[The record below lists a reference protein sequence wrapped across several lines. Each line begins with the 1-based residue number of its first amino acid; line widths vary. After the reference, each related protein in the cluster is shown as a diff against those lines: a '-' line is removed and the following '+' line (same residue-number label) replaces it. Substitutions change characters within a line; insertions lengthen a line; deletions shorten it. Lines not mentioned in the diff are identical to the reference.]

1 MAPILQRPQPVVS
14 RLKMAKPYEQI
25 HDRRDIVRRRALED
39 SLAQLVEDL
48 PTGAE
53 PPRAAVLALVR
64 QALTD
69 GRCEIRRRFE
79 EPGPLRNNG
88 DMVLAATSFLM
99 DQLIRVVFDFADQR
113 IYPAANP
120 SAAERLG
127 VAATGGYG
135 RGELAPLSDIDLLFL
150 RPYKQTPR
158 GEQIVEFMLYLM
170 WDMGLKVGHAT
181 RTVEESL
188 RYAERDHTIRT
199 ALLEARYIWGDRE
212 LFDEL
217 VKSYAQRFAGGDG
230 RDFVEAKLSERDQRH
245 QRMGDSRYVVE
256 PNVKE
261 GKGGLRDLHTLF
273 WIAKYLY
280 RVDQPGELVAKGVLT
295 KEEARHF
302 ERADRFL
309 STVRCHIHYLTGRAD
324 DRLSFDLQREI
335 ATRLGYQD
343 RPGSRGVERFMK
355 HYYLHAKTVGDLTR
369 IFVAALEDSR
379 RRKPKLAALWQT
391 LRPRQLEGFRIDGER
406 LAVASPDAFT
416 KDPVAILRLFHVAQ
430 QNGLDIHPATLRLI
444 TQNIRLIDRLRSD
457 PEANRLFMEMLTSRH
472 DPETTLR
479 RLNEAG
485 VFGRFVPDFGRVVA
499 QTQHDMYHTY
509 TVDEHT
515 IRAIGILAKIES
527 GELKEDHPLS
537 TDIVHKILSRPVLYL
552 AILLHDIAKG
562 RGGDHSVLGAEV
574 AMHLGPRLGL
584 SEAETETVAWLV
596 RYHLSMSAT
605 AFQRDLMDPK
615 TIESFANLVQSPE
628 RLKLLLV
635 LTVCDIRAVGPN
647 VWNGWKAALLR
658 QLYHAAER
666 VMSGGTLSG
675 GRAER
680 IKAIQADVGQ
690 RLAGWTEAEK
700 DEHFARGYAP
710 YWLSFPAETLARQ
723 AELVRR
729 AERDRQPLAIE
740 HRTDNE
746 RSVTEVTVYTLDTH
760 GLFARLAGA
769 MAISGANIVDAKIF
783 TLANGM
789 ALDTFWLQD
798 LEGQPFDG
806 PQRLAR
812 LAARVELSLSNRL
825 DIQRELDTQRASWPQ
840 RDRVFTVQ
848 PRVLIDNNASDTFT
862 VIEVN
867 GRDRP
872 GFLHVVTR
880 ALTRLNLQITS
891 AHITTYGERAVDVF
905 YVKDL
910 FGLKIVHPDK
920 LKQVAAEL
928 DRSIRDF
935 DARFEPVAKAAE

>member
-1 MAPILQRPQPVVS
+1 MAT
-14 RLKMAKPYEQI
+14 PYDSI
-25 HDRRDIVRRRALED
+25 PDRRTIIRRRALEET
-39 SLAQLVEDL
+39 LAALVEDR
-48 PTGAE
+48 PSGDI
-53 PPRAAVLALVR
+53 PRPEVLATFR
-64 QALTD
+64 EALAA
-69 GRCEIRRRFE
+69 GRAEIRRRFE
-79 EPGPLRNNG
+79 TGVGNHRNDGPA
-88 DMVLAATSFLM
+88 VLAATSFLM
-99 DQLIRVVFDFADQR
+99 DQLIRVLFDFAEKYA
-113 IYPAANP
+113 YPAANP
-120 SAAERLG
+120 SAAERLS
-127 VAATGGYG
+127 VVATGGFG
-135 RGELAPLSDIDLLFL
+135 RGELAPLSDLDLLFL

-158 GEQIVEFMLYLM
+158 GEQIVEFMLYLL
-170 WDMGLKVGHAT
+170 WDMGLKFGHAT
-181 RTVEESL
+181 RTVEESI
-188 RYAERDHTIRT
+188 RYAERDQTIRT
-199 ALLEARYIWGDRE
+199 ALLEQRYIWGDRA

-217 VKSYAQRFAGGDG
+217 IAAFNQEFLTGDG
-230 RDFVEAKLSERDQRH
+230 RDFVEAKLVERDQRH

-261 GKGGLRDLHTLF
+261 GKGGLRDLHLLF
-273 WIAKYLY
+273 WIARYLY
-280 RVDQPGELVAKGVLT
+280 RVAKPAELVAKKVLT
-295 KEEARHF
+295 TGEARHF

-309 STVRCHIHYLTGRAD
+309 STVRCHIHYLTNRAD

-335 ATRLGYQD
+335 AARLGYQD
-343 RPGSRGVERFMK
+343 RAGSRGVERFMK
-355 HYYLHAKTVGDLTR
+355 HYYLHAKIVGDLTR
-369 IFVAALEDSR
+369 IFVSALEDSH
-379 RRKPKLAALWQT
+379 RRKPKLAALWQS
-391 LRPRQLEGFRIDGER
+391 LRPRQLDGFRLDGER
-406 LAVASPDAFT
+406 LIAPSPDMFE
-416 KDPVAILRLFHVAQ
+416 KDPAAILRLFHVAQ
-430 QNGLDIHPATLRLI
+430 ENDFDIHPATLRQI
-444 TQNIRLIDRLRSD
+444 THDIRLIDRLRND
-457 PEANRLFMEMLTSRH
+457 PEANRLFMAMLTSRH

-515 IRAIGILAKIES
+515 IRAIGILASIED
-527 GELKEDHPLS
+527 GTYKEDHPLS
-537 TDIVHKILSRPVLYL
+537 AEVVHKILSRPVLYL
-552 AILLHDIAKG
+552 AVLLHDIAKG

-584 SEAETETVAWLV
+584 TAAETETVAWLV
-596 RYHLSMSAT
+596 RYHLAMSGT

-615 TIESFANLVQSPE
+615 TIEDFAALVQSPE
-628 RLKLLLV
+628 RLRLLLV

-658 QLYHAAER
+658 QLYHAAEQLL
-666 VMSGGTLSG
+666 SGGTLQG

-680 IKAIQADVGQ
+680 IKAIQAEIGN
-690 RLAGWTEAEK
+690 RLAGWTDADKE
-700 DEHFARGYAP
+700 EHFARGYAP
-710 YWLSFPAETLARQ
+710 YWLSFDIATLARQ

-729 AERDRQPLAIE
+729 AERDKQPLAIE
-740 HRTDNE
+740 HRVDAA
-746 RSVTEVTVYTLDTH
+746 RSVTEVTIYTLDTH

-789 ALDTFWLQD
+789 ALDTFWIQD
-798 LEGQPFDG
+798 LEGKPFDG

-812 LAARVELSLSNRL
+812 LSARVELALSNRL
-825 DIQRELDTQRASWPQ
+825 DVQRELDTQRASWPK
-840 RDRVFTVQ
+840 RDRVFTVE

-880 ALTRLNLQITS
+880 ALTRCSLQIAT

-910 FGLKIVHPDK
+910 FGLKVMNQDK
-920 LKQVAAEL
+920 LKQISQTVEQA
-928 DRSIRDF
+928 IRDF
-935 DARFEPVAKAAE
+935 DARFAPVVKAAE

>member
-1 MAPILQRPQPVVS
+1 MS
-14 RLKMAKPYEQI
+14 TPYDRI
-25 HDRRDIVRRRALED
+25 PDRRTIVRRRVLEE
-39 SLAQLVEDL
+39 SLAALVEDL
-48 PTGAE
+48 PPGNE
-53 PPRAAVLALVR
+53 PPRPKVLALLR
-64 QALTD
+64 EALTG
-69 GRCEIRRRFE
+69 GRSEIRRRFE
-79 EPGPLRNNG
+79 TPGPLRNDG
-88 DMVLAATSFLM
+88 PAVLVATSFLM
-99 DQLIRVVFDFADQR
+99 DQLVRVIFDFADGKVF
-113 IYPAANP
+113 PAANP

-127 VAATGGYG
+127 VMATGGFG
-135 RGELAPLSDIDLLFL
+135 RGELAPLSDLDLLFL

-158 GEQIVEFMLYLM
+158 GEQIVEYMLYLL
-170 WDMGLKVGHAT
+170 WDLGLKVGHAT
-181 RTVEESL
+181 RTVEESM

-199 ALLEARYIWGDRE
+199 ALLEARYIWGDKA
-212 LFDEL
+212 LCDEL
-217 VKSYAQRFAGGDG
+217 QKKYAQQFASGDG
-230 RDFVEAKLSERDQRH
+230 RDFVEAKLNERDDRH
-245 QRMGDSRYVVE
+245 RRMGDSRYVVE

-280 RVDQPGELVAKGVLT
+280 RVDHAEELVAKGVLT
-295 KEEARHF
+295 KDEARHF
-302 ERADRFL
+302 DRAERFL

-355 HYYLHAKTVGDLTR
+355 HYFLTAKTVGDLTR

-379 RRKPKLAALWQT
+379 RRKPKLAALWQS
-391 LRPRQLEGFRIDGER
+391 LRPRQLSGFRLDGER
-406 LAVASPDAFT
+406 LAAASSDAFQ
-416 KDPVAILRLFHVAQ
+416 KDSVAILRLFHVAQ
-430 QNGLDIHPATLRLI
+430 ENGLDIHPATLRLI
-444 TQNIRLIDRLRSD
+444 TQNIRLVDRLRND
-457 PEANRLFMEMLTSRH
+457 PEANRLFMAMLTSKN

-515 IRAIGILAKIES
+515 IRAIGILASIEN
-527 GELKEDHPLS
+527 GTLKEDHPLS
-537 TDIVHKILSRPVLYL
+537 AEIVPKIVSRPVLYL
-552 AILLHDIAKG
+552 AVLLHDIAKG
-562 RGGDHSVLGAEV
+562 RGGDHSILGADV
-574 AMHLGPRLGL
+574 AMQLCPRLGL
-584 SEAETETVAWLV
+584 SAAETETVAWLV
-596 RYHLSMSAT
+596 RYHLAMSAT

-615 TIESFANLVQSPE
+615 TIDSFASLVQSPE

-647 VWNGWKAALLR
+647 VWNGWKASLLR
-658 QLYHAAER
+658 QLYYAAER
-666 VMSGGTLSG
+666 VMSGGTLAG

-680 IKAIQADVGQ
+680 IKAVQTQVAK
-690 RLAGWTEAEK
+690 LLTGWSDREK

-710 YWLSFPAETLARQ
+710 YWLSFEPETLARQ

-729 AERDRQPLAIE
+729 AERDKQPLAIE
-740 HRTDNE
+740 HRIDAI
-746 RSVTEVTVYTLDTH
+746 RSVTEVTIYTLDTH

-789 ALDTFWLQD
+789 ALDTFWIQD
-798 LEGQPFDG
+798 LEGKPFDG

-825 DIQRELDTQRASWPQ
+825 DIQRELDGQRASWPK
-840 RDRVFTVQ
+840 RDRVFTVE
-848 PRVLIDNNASDTFT
+848 PSVLMDNNASDTFT

-880 ALTRLNLQITS
+880 ALTRCSLQIAT

-910 FGLKIVHPDK
+910 FGLKVMNQDK
-920 LKQVAAEL
+920 LRQVSAEVEK
-928 DRSIRDF
+928 SIRDF
-935 DARFEPVAKAAE
+935 DARFEPAKAAAE

>member
-1 MAPILQRPQPVVS
+1 MAQPYDEI
-14 RLKMAKPYEQI
+14 P
-25 HDRRDIVRRRALED
+25 DRRAIVRRRTLEEAL
-39 SLAQLVEDL
+39 ARLVEDL
-48 PTGAE
+48 PDGGE
-53 PPRAAVLALVR
+53 PPRPPVLALLR
-64 QALTD
+64 DALAK
-69 GRCEIRRRFE
+69 GRAEIRRRFE
-79 EPGPLRNNG
+79 EPGPLKNDG
-88 DMVLAATSFLM
+88 PAVLVATSYLM
-99 DQLIRVVFDFADQR
+99 DQIIRVLFDFADHHA
-113 IYPAANP
+113 YPAANP

-127 VAATGGYG
+127 VVATGGYG

-158 GEQIVEFMLYLM
+158 GEQIVEFMLYLL
-170 WDMGLKVGHAT
+170 WDLGLKVGHAT

-188 RYAERDHTIRT
+188 RYAERDQTIRT
-199 ALLEARYIWGDRE
+199 ALLEARYLWGDRA

-217 VKSYAQRFAGGDG
+217 QRGFAQKFYSGDG
-230 RDFVEAKLSERDQRH
+230 RDFVDAKLAERDQRH

-261 GKGGLRDLHTLF
+261 GKGGLRDLHLLF

-280 RVDQPGELVAKGVLT
+280 RVSEPGELVAKGVLT
-295 KEEARHF
+295 KEEARLF
-302 ERADRFL
+302 ERAERFF

-335 ATRLGYQD
+335 AARLGYQD
-343 RPGSRGVERFMK
+343 RPGSRGVERFTK

-379 RRKPKLAALWQT
+379 RRKPKLAALWQS
-391 LRPRQLEGFRIDGER
+391 LRPRELEGFRLDGER
-406 LAVASPDAFT
+406 LAVASPDAFS

-430 QNGLDIHPATLRLI
+430 ENDLDIHPATLRLI
-444 TQNIRLIDRLRSD
+444 TQNIRLVDRLRND

-515 IRAIGILAKIES
+515 IRAIGILSKIES
-527 GELKEDHPLS
+527 GALKEDHPMS
-537 TDIVHKILSRPVLYL
+537 ADVVHKIVSRPVLYL
-552 AILLHDIAKG
+552 AVLLHDIAKG

-574 AMHLGPRLGL
+574 AMQLGPRLGL
-584 SEAETETVAWLV
+584 SAAETETVAWLV
-596 RYHLSMSAT
+596 RYHLAMSGT
-605 AFQRDLMDPK
+605 SFQRDLMDPK
-615 TIESFANLVQSPE
+615 TIETFAALVQSPE
-628 RLKLLLV
+628 RLRLLLV

-647 VWNGWKAALLR
+647 VWNNWKAALLR
-658 QLYHAAER
+658 QLYNATEQ
-666 VMSGGTLSG
+666 VLSGGTLSG

-680 IKAIQADVGQ
+680 IKQIQAEVAK
-690 RLAGWTEAEK
+690 RLPGWSDADKEA
-700 DEHFARGYAP
+700 HFSRGYAS
-710 YWLSFPAETLARQ
+710 YWLSFPIETLVRQ
-723 AELVRR
+723 AELVRG
-729 AERDRQPLAIE
+729 AERAKQPLAIE
-740 HRTDNE
+740 HRVDDE
-746 RSVTEVTVYTLDTH
+746 RSVTEVTIYTLDTH

-789 ALDTFWLQD
+789 ALDTFWIQD
-798 LEGQPFDG
+798 LEGKPFDG

-825 DIQRELDTQRASWPQ
+825 DIQRELDSQRASWPK
-840 RDRVFTVQ
+840 RDRVFTVE
-848 PRVLIDNNASDTFT
+848 PRVLIDNNASDAFT

-880 ALTRLNLQITS
+880 ALTRLNLQIAT
-891 AHITTYGERAVDVF
+891 AHVTTYGERAVDVF
-905 YVKDL
+905 YIKDL
-910 FGLKIVHPDK
+910 FGLKVVHAEK
-920 LKQVAAEL
+920 LKQISTAVESA
-928 DRSIRDF
+928 IRDF
-935 DARFEPVAKAAE
+935 DSRFDLVPKAAE

>member
-1 MAPILQRPQPVVS
+1 MAQPYDEI
-14 RLKMAKPYEQI
+14 P
-25 HDRRDIVRRRALED
+25 DRRAIVRRRTLEEAL
-39 SLAQLVEDL
+39 ARLVEDL
-48 PTGAE
+48 PDGGE
-53 PPRAAVLALVR
+53 PPRPPVLALLR
-64 QALTD
+64 DALAK
-69 GRCEIRRRFE
+69 GRAEIRRRFE
-79 EPGPLRNNG
+79 EPGALKNDGPA
-88 DMVLAATSFLM
+88 VLAATSYLM
-99 DQLIRVVFDFADQR
+99 DQIIRVLFDFADQHA
-113 IYPAANP
+113 YPAANP

-127 VAATGGYG
+127 VVATGGYG

-158 GEQIVEFMLYLM
+158 GEQIVEFMLYLL
-170 WDMGLKVGHAT
+170 WDLGLKVGHAT
-181 RTVEESL
+181 RTVDESL
-188 RYAERDHTIRT
+188 RYAERDQTIRT
-199 ALLEARYIWGDRE
+199 ALLEARYLWGDRD

-217 VKSYAQRFAGGDG
+217 QRGFAQKFYVGDG
-230 RDFVEAKLSERDQRH
+230 RDFVDAKLAERDQRH

-261 GKGGLRDLHTLF
+261 GKGGLRDLHLLF

-280 RVDQPGELVAKGVLT
+280 RVSEPGELVAKGVLT
-295 KEEARHF
+295 REEARHF
-302 ERADRFL
+302 ERAERFL

-343 RPGSRGVERFMK
+343 RPGSRGVERFTK

-379 RRKPKLAALWQT
+379 RRKPKLAALWQS
-391 LRPRQLEGFRIDGER
+391 LRPRELEGFRLDGER
-406 LAVASPDAFT
+406 LAVASPDSFA

-430 QNGLDIHPATLRLI
+430 ENDLDIHPATLRLI
-444 TQNIRLIDRLRSD
+444 TQNIRLVDRLRND

-515 IRAIGILAKIES
+515 IRAIGILSKIES
-527 GELKEDHPLS
+527 GALKEDHPLS
-537 TDIVHKILSRPVLYL
+537 ADVVHKILSRPVLYL
-552 AILLHDIAKG
+552 AVLLHDIAKG
-562 RGGDHSVLGAEV
+562 RGGDHSILGADV
-574 AMHLGPRLGL
+574 AMQLGPRLGL
-584 SEAETETVAWLV
+584 SAAETETVAWLV
-596 RYHLSMSAT
+596 RYHLAMSAT
-605 AFQRDLMDPK
+605 SFQRDLMDPK
-615 TIESFANLVQSPE
+615 TIETFAALIQSPE
-628 RLKLLLV
+628 RLRLLLV

-647 VWNGWKAALLR
+647 VWNNWKAALLR
-658 QLYHAAER
+658 QLYNATEQ
-666 VMSGGTLSG
+666 VLSGGTLSG

-680 IKAIQADVGQ
+680 IKHIQTEVGKRLPGWSDADK
-690 RLAGWTEAEK
+690 EA
-700 DEHFARGYAP
+700 HFARGYAS
-710 YWLSFPAETLARQ
+710 YWLSFPIETLVRQ
-723 AELVRR
+723 AELVRG
-729 AERDRQPLAIE
+729 AERGKQPLAIE
-740 HRTDNE
+740 HRVDEE
-746 RSVTEVTVYTLDTH
+746 RSVTEVTIYTLDTH

-789 ALDTFWLQD
+789 ALDTFWIQD
-798 LEGQPFDG
+798 LEGKPFDG

-812 LAARVELSLSNRL
+812 LAARVELALSNRL
-825 DIQRELDTQRASWPQ
+825 DIQRELDSQRGSWPK
-840 RDRVFTVQ
+840 RDRVFTVE
-848 PRVLIDNNASDTFT
+848 PRVLIDNNASDAFT

-880 ALTRLNLQITS
+880 ALTRLNLQIAT
-891 AHITTYGERAVDVF
+891 AHVTTYGERAVDVF
-905 YVKDL
+905 YIKDL
-910 FGLKIVHPDK
+910 FGLKVVHPDK
-920 LKQVAAEL
+920 LKQISAAVEAA
-928 DRSIRDF
+928 IRDF
-935 DARFEPVAKAAE
+935 DSRFDPVAKAAE

>member
-1 MAPILQRPQPVVS
+1 MAT
-14 RLKMAKPYEQI
+14 PYDSI
-25 HDRRDIVRRRALED
+25 PDRRTIIRRRALEET
-39 SLAQLVEDL
+39 LAALVEDR
-48 PTGAE
+48 PSGDI
-53 PPRAAVLALVR
+53 PRPEVLATFR
-64 QALTD
+64 EALAA
-69 GRCEIRRRFE
+69 GRAEIRRRFE
-79 EPGPLRNNG
+79 TGVGNHRNDGPA
-88 DMVLAATSFLM
+88 VLAATSFLM
-99 DQLIRVVFDFADQR
+99 DQLIRVLFDFAEKYA
-113 IYPAANP
+113 YPAANP
-120 SAAERLG
+120 SAAERLS
-127 VAATGGYG
+127 VVATGGFG
-135 RGELAPLSDIDLLFL
+135 RGELAPLSDLDLLFL

-158 GEQIVEFMLYLM
+158 GEQIVEFMLYLL

-181 RTVEESL
+181 RTVEESI
-188 RYAERDHTIRT
+188 RYAERDQTIRT
-199 ALLEARYIWGDRE
+199 ALLEQRYIWGDRA

-217 VKSYAQRFAGGDG
+217 IAAFNQEFLTGDG
-230 RDFVEAKLSERDQRH
+230 RDFVEAKLVERDQRH

-261 GKGGLRDLHTLF
+261 GKGGLRDLHLLF
-273 WIAKYLY
+273 WIARYLY
-280 RVDQPGELVAKGVLT
+280 RVAKPAELVAKKVLT
-295 KEEARHF
+295 TGEARHF

-309 STVRCHIHYLTGRAD
+309 STVRCHIHYLTNRAD

-335 ATRLGYQD
+335 AARLGYQD
-343 RPGSRGVERFMK
+343 RAGSRGVERFMK
-355 HYYLHAKTVGDLTR
+355 HYYLHAKIVGDLTR
-369 IFVAALEDSR
+369 IFVSALEDSH
-379 RRKPKLAALWQT
+379 RRKPKLAALWQS
-391 LRPRQLEGFRIDGER
+391 LRPRQLDGFRLDGER
-406 LAVASPDAFT
+406 LIAPSPDMFE
-416 KDPVAILRLFHVAQ
+416 KDPAAILRLFHVAQ
-430 QNGLDIHPATLRLI
+430 ENDFDIHPATLRQI
-444 TQNIRLIDRLRSD
+444 THDIRLIDRLRND
-457 PEANRLFMEMLTSRH
+457 PEANRLFMAMLTSRH

-515 IRAIGILAKIES
+515 IRAIGILASIED
-527 GELKEDHPLS
+527 GTYKEDHPLS
-537 TDIVHKILSRPVLYL
+537 AEVVHKILSRPVLYL
-552 AILLHDIAKG
+552 AVLLHDIAKG

-584 SEAETETVAWLV
+584 TAAETETVAWLV
-596 RYHLSMSAT
+596 RYHLAMSGT

-615 TIESFANLVQSPE
+615 TIEDFAALVQSPE
-628 RLKLLLV
+628 RLRLLLV

-658 QLYHAAER
+658 QLYHAAEQLL
-666 VMSGGTLSG
+666 SGGTLQG

-680 IKAIQADVGQ
+680 IKAIQAEIGN
-690 RLAGWTEAEK
+690 RLAGWTDADKE
-700 DEHFARGYAP
+700 EHFARGYAP
-710 YWLSFPAETLARQ
+710 YWLSFDIATLARQ

-729 AERDRQPLAIE
+729 AERDKQPLAIE
-740 HRTDNE
+740 HRVDAA
-746 RSVTEVTVYTLDTH
+746 RSVTEVTIYTLDTH

-789 ALDTFWLQD
+789 ALDTFWIQD
-798 LEGQPFDG
+798 LEGKPFDG

-812 LAARVELSLSNRL
+812 LSARVELALSNRL
-825 DIQRELDTQRASWPQ
+825 DVQRELDTQRASWPK
-840 RDRVFTVQ
+840 RDRVFTVE

-880 ALTRLNLQITS
+880 ALTRCSLQIAT

-910 FGLKIVHPDK
+910 FGLKVMNQDK
-920 LKQVAAEL
+920 LKQISQTVEQA
-928 DRSIRDF
+928 IRDF
-935 DARFEPVAKAAE
+935 DARFAPVVKAAE

>member
-1 MAPILQRPQPVVS
+1 MAQ
-14 RLKMAKPYEQI
+14 PYENI
-25 HDRRDIVRRRALED
+25 PDRRAIVRRRTLEAAL
-39 SLAQLVEDL
+39 SRLVEDL
-48 PTGAE
+48 PQGGE
-53 PPRAAVLALVR
+53 PPRPPVLALLR
-64 QALTD
+64 DALTK
-69 GRCEIRRRFE
+69 GRAEIRRRFE
-79 EPGPLRNNG
+79 EPGPLKNDG
-88 DMVLAATSFLM
+88 PAVLVATSYLM
-99 DQLIRVVFDFADQR
+99 DQIIRVLFDFADQHA
-113 IYPAANP
+113 YPAANP

-127 VAATGGYG
+127 MVATGGYG

-158 GEQIVEFMLYLM
+158 GEQIVEFMLYLL
-170 WDMGLKVGHAT
+170 WDLGLKVGHAT
-181 RTVEESL
+181 RTVDESL
-188 RYAERDHTIRT
+188 RYAERDQTIRT
-199 ALLEARYIWGDRE
+199 ALLEARYLWGDRA

-217 VKSYAQRFAGGDG
+217 QRGFAQRFHTDDG
-230 RDFVEAKLSERDQRH
+230 RDFVDAKLAERDQRH

-261 GKGGLRDLHTLF
+261 GKGGLRDLHLLF

-280 RVDQPGELVAKGVLT
+280 RVSEPGELVAKGVLT
-295 KEEARHF
+295 REEARHF
-302 ERADRFL
+302 ERAERFF

-335 ATRLGYQD
+335 AARLCYQD
-343 RPGSRGVERFMK
+343 RPGSRGVERFTK

-379 RRKPKLAALWQT
+379 RRKPRLAALWQS
-391 LRPRQLEGFRIDGER
+391 LRPRQLEGFRLDGER
-406 LAVASPDAFT
+406 LAVTAPDTFA

-430 QNGLDIHPATLRLI
+430 ENDLDIHPATLRLI
-444 TQNIRLIDRLRSD
+444 TQNIRLVDRLRNE

-515 IRAIGILAKIES
+515 IRAIGILSKIES
-527 GELKEDHPLS
+527 GALKEDHPLS
-537 TDIVHKILSRPVLYL
+537 ADVVHKILSRPVLYL
-552 AILLHDIAKG
+552 AVLLHDIAKG
-562 RGGDHSVLGAEV
+562 RGGDHSILGADV
-574 AMHLGPRLGL
+574 AMQLGPRLGL
-584 SEAETETVAWLV
+584 SAAETETVAWLV
-596 RYHLSMSAT
+596 RYHLAMSAT
-605 AFQRDLMDPK
+605 SFQRDLMDPK
-615 TIESFANLVQSPE
+615 TIETFAALIQSPE
-628 RLKLLLV
+628 RLRLLLV

-647 VWNGWKAALLR
+647 VWNNWKAALLR
-658 QLYHAAER
+658 QLYNATEQ
-666 VMSGGTLSG
+666 VLSGGTLSG

-680 IKAIQADVGQ
+680 IKQIQTEMTKLLPGWSEADK
-690 RLAGWTEAEK
+690 EA
-700 DEHFARGYAP
+700 HFARGYAS
-710 YWLSFPAETLARQ
+710 YWLSFPPATLARQ
-723 AELVRR
+723 AELVRG
-729 AERDRQPLAIE
+729 AERAGQPLAIE
-740 HRTDNE
+740 HRVDE
-746 RSVTEVTVYTLDTH
+746 ARSVTEVTIYTLDTH

-789 ALDTFWLQD
+789 ALDTFWIQD
-798 LEGQPFDG
+798 LEGKPFDG

-825 DIQRELDTQRASWPQ
+825 DIQRELDSQRGSWPR
-840 RDRVFTVQ
+840 RDRVFTVE

-880 ALTRLNLQITS
+880 ALTRLNLQIAT
-891 AHITTYGERAVDVF
+891 AHVTTYGERAVDVF

-910 FGLKIVHPDK
+910 FGLKVVNADK
-920 LKQVAAEL
+920 LKQISTTVEAA
-928 DRSIRDF
+928 IRDF
-935 DARFEPVAKAAE
+935 DSRFDPLPKAAE

>member
-1 MAPILQRPQPVVS
+1 
-14 RLKMAKPYEQI
+14 MAKPYDQI
-25 HDRRDIVRRRALED
+25 PDRRAIIRRRALEEA
-39 SLAQLVEDL
+39 LAQLVEDL
-48 PTGAE
+48 PTGSE
-53 PPRAAVLALVR
+53 PPRPQVLAMLR
-64 QALTD
+64 EALAT
-69 GRCEIRRRFE
+69 GRTEIRRRFE
-79 EPGPLRNNG
+79 SPGPMKNDG
-88 DMVLAATSFLM
+88 PAVLIATSFLM
-99 DQLIRVVFDFADQR
+99 DQLIRVIFDFADSR

-120 SAAERLG
+120 SAAERLS
-127 VAATGGYG
+127 VVATGGFG
-135 RGELAPLSDIDLLFL
+135 RGEMAPLSDIDLLFL

-158 GEQIVEFMLYLM
+158 GEQIVEFMLYLL
-170 WDMGLKVGHAT
+170 WDLGLKVGHAT

-212 LFDEL
+212 LYDEL
-217 VKSYAQRFAGGDG
+217 SRAYAQRYTATDG
-230 RDFVEAKLSERDQRH
+230 RDFVEAKLTERDQRH

-280 RVDQPGELVAKGVLT
+280 RVDQPGELIAKSVLT

-335 ATRLGYQD
+335 STRLGYQD

-379 RRKPKLAALWQT
+379 RRKPRLAALWQS
-391 LRPRQLEGFRIDGER
+391 LRPRSLEGFRLDGER
-406 LAVASPDAFT
+406 LAAASPDAFE

-430 QNGLDIHPATLRLI
+430 ENGLDIHPATLRLI
-444 TQNIRLIDRLRSD
+444 TQNIRLLDRLRTD
-457 PEANRLFMEMLTSRH
+457 PEANRLFMAMLTSRN

-515 IRAIGILAKIES
+515 IRAIGILSRVES
-527 GELKEDHPLS
+527 GELKEDHPVS
-537 TDIVHKILSRPVLYL
+537 AEVVHKIISRPVLYL
-552 AILLHDIAKG
+552 AVLLHDIAKG
-562 RGGDHSVLGAEV
+562 RGGDHSVLGADV
-574 AMHLGPRLGL
+574 ALQLCPRLGL
-584 SEAETETVAWLV
+584 SAAETETVAWLV
-596 RYHLSMSAT
+596 RYHLAMSAT

-615 TIESFANLVQSPE
+615 TIDTFAALVQSPE
-628 RLKLLLV
+628 RLRLLLV

-680 IKAIQADVGQ
+680 IKAIQGELGQ
-690 RLAGWTEAEK
+690 RLSGWSDADKEQ
-700 DEHFARGYAP
+700 HFSRGYAP
-710 YWLSFPAETLARQ
+710 YWLSFPIETLARQ

-729 AERDRQPLAIE
+729 AERDKQPLAIE
-740 HRTDNE
+740 HRIDGE
-746 RSVTEVTVYTLDTH
+746 RSVTEVMIYTLDTH

-769 MAISGANIVDAKIF
+769 MAVSGANIVDAKIF

-789 ALDTFWLQD
+789 ALDTFWIQD
-798 LEGQPFDG
+798 LEGKPFDG

-825 DIQRELDTQRASWPQ
+825 DIPRELDGQRSSWPK
-840 RDRVFTVQ
+840 RDRVFTVE

-880 ALTRLNLQITS
+880 ALTRCSLQIAS

-910 FGLKIVHPDK
+910 FGLKVVNQDK
-920 LKQVAAEL
+920 LRQVSEEVEK
-928 DRSIRDF
+928 SIRDF
-935 DARFEPVAKAAE
+935 DARFEPLVKAAE

>member
-1 MAPILQRPQPVVS
+1 MAT
-14 RLKMAKPYEQI
+14 PYDHI
-25 HDRRDIVRRRALED
+25 PDRRAIIRRRALEE

-48 PTGAE
+48 PTGNE
-53 PPRAAVLALVR
+53 PPRPKVLALLR
-64 QALTD
+64 DALAA
-69 GRCEIRRRFE
+69 GRAEIRRRFE
-79 EPGPLRNNG
+79 APGPLRNDG
-88 DMVLAATSFLM
+88 PVVLSSTSFLM
-99 DQLIRVVFDFADQR
+99 DQLVRVIFDFADGR
-113 IYPAANP
+113 VFPAANP

-127 VAATGGYG
+127 LMATGGFG
-135 RGELAPLSDIDLLFL
+135 RGELAPLSDLDLLFL

-158 GEQIVEFMLYLM
+158 GEQIVEYMLYLL
-170 WDMGLKVGHAT
+170 WDLGLKVGHAT
-181 RTVEESL
+181 RTVDESL
-188 RYAERDHTIRT
+188 RYADRDHTIRT

-212 LFDEL
+212 LCDEL
-217 VKSYAQRFAGGDG
+217 LKSYAARFGGGEG
-230 RDFVEAKLSERDQRH
+230 RDFVEAKLTERDQRH
-245 QRMGDSRYVVE
+245 TRMGDSRYVVE

-280 RVDQPGELVAKGVLT
+280 RVNEPAELVATGVLT
-295 KEEARHF
+295 QEEARYF
-302 ERADRFL
+302 ERAERFL

-324 DRLSFDLQREI
+324 DRLSFDLQSEI

-343 RPGSRGVERFMK
+343 RSGSRGVERFMK

-379 RRKPKLAALWQT
+379 RRKPKLAALWQS
-391 LRPRQLEGFRIDGER
+391 LRPRHLGGFRLEGDR
-406 LAVASPDAFT
+406 LGVASPDTFE

-430 QNGLDIHPATLRLI
+430 ENDLDVHPASLRLI
-444 TQNIRLIDRLRSD
+444 TQNIRLIDRLRGD
-457 PEANRLFMEMLTSRH
+457 PEANRLFMEMMTSRH

-515 IRAIGILAKIES
+515 IRAIGVLAKIEN
-527 GELKEDHPLS
+527 GTLKEDHPLS
-537 TDIVHKILSRPVLYL
+537 AEVVHKILSRPVLYL

-562 RGGDHSVLGAEV
+562 RGGDHSVLGADV
-574 AMHLGPRLGL
+574 AMQLGPRLGL
-584 SEAETETVAWLV
+584 TAAETETVAWLV
-596 RYHLSMSAT
+596 RYLLAMSGT

-615 TIESFANLVQSPE
+615 TIESFAALVQSPE
-628 RLKLLLV
+628 RLRLLLV

-658 QLYHAAER
+658 QLYYAAER

-680 IKAIQADVGQ
+680 IKAIQADLAT
-690 RLAGWTEAEK
+690 RLPGWSDAEK
-700 DEHFARGYAP
+700 EEHFARGYPP
-710 YWLSFPAETLARQ
+710 YWLSFPPEALARQ

-740 HRTDNE
+740 HRIDFE
-746 RSVTEVTVYTLDTH
+746 RAATEVTIYTLDTH

-798 LEGQPFDG
+798 LEGKPFDG

-812 LAARVELSLSNRL
+812 LAARVEIALSNRL
-825 DIQRELDTQRASWPQ
+825 DIARELDNQRSSWPKS
-840 RDRVFTVQ
+840 DRVFTVQ
-848 PRVLIDNNASDTFT
+848 PRVLMDNNASDTFT

-872 GFLHVVTR
+872 GFLHIVTR
-880 ALTRLNLQITS
+880 ALTRMNLQIAS

-910 FGLKIVHPDK
+910 FGLKVVNQDK
-920 LKQVAAEL
+920 LKQIADEVEK
-928 DRSIRDF
+928 SIRDF
-935 DARFEPVAKAAE
+935 DARFEPVPKAAE

>member
-1 MAPILQRPQPVVS
+1 
-14 RLKMAKPYEQI
+14 MAKPYDEI
-25 HDRRDIVRRRALED
+25 PDRRRIVRRRALEEA
-39 SLAQLVEDL
+39 LAALVEDM
-48 PTGAE
+48 PAGGE
-53 PPRAAVLALVR
+53 PPRTAVLALLR
-64 QALTD
+64 DALSQ
-69 GRCEIRRRFE
+69 GRAEIRRRFE
-79 EPGPLRNNG
+79 ERKGALENDGPA
-88 DMVLAATSFLM
+88 VLIATSYLM
-99 DQLIRVVFDFADQR
+99 DQIIRVLYDFADQHA
-113 IYPAANP
+113 YPAANP

-127 VAATGGYG
+127 VVATGGYG

-158 GEQIVEFMLYLM
+158 GEQIVEFMLYLL
-170 WDMGLKVGHAT
+170 WDLGLKVGHAT

-188 RYAERDHTIRT
+188 RYAERDQTIRT
-199 ALLEARYIWGDRE
+199 ALLEARYLWGDRE

-217 VKSYAQRFAGGDG
+217 TRGFAQKFYVGDG
-230 RDFVEAKLSERDQRH
+230 HDFVEAKLAERDQRH
-245 QRMGDSRYVVE
+245 HRMGDSRYVVE

-261 GKGGLRDLHTLF
+261 GKGGLRDLHLLF

-280 RVDQPGELVAKGVLT
+280 RVREPGELVAKGVLT
-295 KEEARHF
+295 RGEARHF
-302 ERADRFL
+302 ERAERFFA
-309 STVRCHIHYLTGRAD
+309 TVRCHIHYLTGRAD

-343 RPGSRGVERFMK
+343 RPGSRGVERFTK

-391 LRPRQLEGFRIDGER
+391 LRPRQLDGFRLDGER
-406 LAVASPDAFT
+406 LAVATPDAFA
-416 KDPVAILRLFHVAQ
+416 KDPAAILRLFHVAQ
-430 QNGLDIHPATLRLI
+430 ENGLDIHPATLRLI
-444 TQNIRLIDRLRSD
+444 TQNIRLVDRLRSD
-457 PEANRLFMEMLTSRH
+457 PEANRLFMEMLTSPN

-485 VFGRFVPDFGRVVA
+485 VFGRFIPDFGRVVA

-515 IRAIGILAKIES
+515 IRAIGILSRIES
-527 GELKEDHPLS
+527 GVLKEDHPLS
-537 TDIVHKILSRPVLYL
+537 ADVVHKILSRPVLYL
-552 AILLHDIAKG
+552 AVLLHDIAKG
-562 RGGDHSVLGAEV
+562 RGGDHSILGADV
-574 AMHLGPRLGL
+574 AMQLGPRLGL
-584 SEAETETVAWLV
+584 SAAETETVAWLV
-596 RYHLSMSAT
+596 RYHLAMSGT

-615 TIESFANLVQSPE
+615 TIDTFAALVQSPE
-628 RLKLLLV
+628 RLRLLLV

-647 VWNGWKAALLR
+647 VWNNWKAALLR
-658 QLYHAAER
+658 QLYGATEQ
-666 VMSGGTLSG
+666 VLSGGTLAG
-675 GRAER
+675 GRGER
-680 IKAIQADVGQ
+680 LKHIQAEVAD
-690 RLAGWTEAEK
+690 RLAGWPDADK
-700 DEHFARGYAP
+700 DAHFARGYAP
-710 YWLSFPAETLARQ
+710 YWLSFPPETLVRQ
-723 AELVRR
+723 AELVRG
-729 AERDRQPLAIE
+729 AERDKQPLAIE
-740 HRTDNE
+740 HRVDVE
-746 RSVTEVTVYTLDTH
+746 RSVTEVTIYTLDTH

-798 LEGQPFDG
+798 LEGKPFDG

-812 LAARVELSLSNRL
+812 LAARVELALSNRL
-825 DIQRELDTQRASWPQ
+825 DVQRELDSQRASWPK
-840 RDRVFTVQ
+840 RDRVFTVE

-880 ALTRLNLQITS
+880 ALTRVNLQIAS
-891 AHITTYGERAVDVF
+891 AHVTTYGERAVDVF

-910 FGLKIVHPDK
+910 FGLKVVNQEK
-920 LKQVAAEL
+920 LKQVATAVETA
-928 DRSIRDF
+928 IRDF
-935 DARFEPVAKAAE
+935 DARFDPVAKAAE